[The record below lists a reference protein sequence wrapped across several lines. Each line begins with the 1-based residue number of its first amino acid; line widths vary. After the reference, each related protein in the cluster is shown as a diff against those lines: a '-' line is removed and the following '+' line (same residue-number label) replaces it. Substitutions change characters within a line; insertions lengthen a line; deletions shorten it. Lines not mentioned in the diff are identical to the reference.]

1 MKYSLYGTIALVLL
15 FLVLN
20 FLNYDAFVYIVGFI
34 EWATRYL
41 LPWIALYW
49 FVQFVKIK
57 KA

>member
-1 MKYSLYGTIALVLL
+1 MKYSLYGTVGLVLL

-20 FLNYDAFVYIVGFI
+20 FLNYDAFSFVVGFI

-49 FVQFVKIK
+49 FVQFVKSK
-57 KA
+57 KV